1 VSDFDYGNA
10 RLRAR
15 KGSLLDRPAYTELS
29 SLDAEGMLAHLA
41 AAAYRPEVE
50 HATARGTGAAALR
63 DAIRSHLARQL
74 EQLRSF
80 YSGRAR
86 VLVDVLLS
94 RWDLHNLLTL
104 LRGRATDAPWE
115 RTIAGVVAVGA
126 FDAAAAEEVARQPD
140 LDRAVDLLATWRLP
154 NPASARALVR
164 AHRHYLRTEE
174 LPELEHA
181 LVADHFARATETLRG
196 VGPEAG
202 PVRGEIE
209 REVDRRNALMVVRL
223 VHARETTSEDDEAR
237 AAPALLLPGGAIG
250 PERVRAAL
258 GASGPGEAAA
268 QVADAMPEQS
278 LADALERWE
287 PEAGV
292 HSLQDELERR
302 SVAASIALFARGNP
316 LGAAIPVAFAAAQ
329 AAQATNLRLLAEP
342 PGGGEV
348 ARRLI
353 VPEEEQ

>member
-1 VSDFDYGNA
+1 MSEFDYGNA

-15 KGSLLDRPAYTELS
+15 KDSLLDRPAYTELS

-50 HATARGTGAAALR
+50 HATARETGAAALR
-63 DAIRSHLARQL
+63 NAIRSHLARQL

-115 RTIAGVVAVGA
+115 QTIAAVVPVGA
-126 FDAAAAEEVARQPD
+126 FDAAAAEEIARQPD

-154 NPASARALVR
+154 NPAAARALLR
-164 AHRHYLRTEE
+164 AHRRYLRTEE

-181 LVADHFARATETLRG
+181 LVADHFARATEALLG
-196 VGPEAG
+196 AG
-202 PVRGEIE
+202 PDARPVRAEME
-209 REVDRRNALMVVRL
+209 REIDRRNALMVVRL
-223 VHARETTSEDDEAR
+223 QHARQAIPEDDEAR
-237 AAPALLLPGGAIG
+237 AATALLPGGG
-250 PERVRAAL
+250 VRPERMLAAL
-258 GASGPGEAAA
+258 GASGPGEAAT
-268 QVADAMPEQS
+268 QMADAMPEPS
-278 LADALERWE
+278 FADALGRWE

-292 HSLQDELERR
+292 AALQDELERR
-302 SVAASIALFARGNP
+302 SVATSIALFVRGNP

-329 AAQATNLRLLAEP
+329 TAQATNLRLLAEP
-342 PGGGEV
+342 GGAREGT
-348 ARRLI
+348 RRLI
-353 VPEEEQ
+353 LPEEAK